1 MKKLYL
7 LFLIAGSLASCHKED
22 TGAFV
27 TMNKTFSNI
36 TVYSNPPTVYT
47 SSVTISSETRKAD
60 SAIATVSGSIVN
72 NFTPN
77 GTEGNVTLTLIDSKG
92 LQTTVPVY
100 LQYNIQYGTAIPFTY
115 NIPAANVGANIESV
129 AGVLWTN

>member
-1 MKKLYL
+1 MKKLFL
-7 LFLIAGSLASCHKED
+7 LILITGYLASCHKAD

-36 TVYSNPPTVYT
+36 TVYSNPPTFYT
-47 SSVTISSETRKAD
+47 STVTISSETRKAD

-77 GTEGNVTLTLIDSKG
+77 GTQGNVTLTLIDSKG
-92 LQTTVPVY
+92 LQTSVPVY
-100 LQYNIQYGTAIPFTY
+100 LNYNNAYGTPLPFTY
-115 NIPAANVGANIESV
+115 NIPEANVGANIESIT
-129 AGVLWTN
+129 GVLWTN